1 MPLGAGDDGYEVNA
15 PKGYPCGKAAQ
26 QRRKSGKIQKKELK
40 KLAAQRQRDAFE
52 KSLPMSRAEFE
63 RLFEFLTRAWRIAT
77 ATARIGSYWI
87 LRARRVPNE
96 AVVLDFCEQNGWY
109 CDCEVLSNV
118 QNCFEF

>member
-26 QRRKSGKIQKKELK
+26 
-40 KLAAQRQRDAFE
+40 RQRDTFE

-63 RLFEFLTRAWRIAT
+63 GLFEFLDDGLAHRGCDGTHRLMLEF
-77 ATARIGSYWI
+77 

-96 AVVLDFCEQNGWY
+96 AVVLDFCEQNGGY